1 MTEYIIEVCV
11 NIISSL
17 GYAGVFFLM
26 TLESM
31 VAPVPSEAVMPF
43 AGVLWAQGEM
53 SFAGILLA
61 STAGSVAGSLLSYAM
76 GRYGGR
82 AFILAYG
89 RYLLLSARDLDF
101 AERFF
106 TRHGA
111 KAVFISRFIPV
122 VRHVSSIPAGMG
134 NMRIS
139 TFILYTALGA
149 GAWNA
154 ILAYA
159 GYHLGQ
165 NLGIMGAYGDMIDG
179 AVLLALIVAVA
190 IFYKR
195 RKMET
200 KEKTGGEVAE

>member
-1 MTEYIIEVCV
+1 MEYLIEVCV

-26 TLESM
+26 ALESM

-43 AGVLWAQGEM
+43 AGVLWAKGEM
-53 SFAGILLA
+53 SLWAILLA

-76 GRYGGR
+76 GYYGGR
-82 AFILAYG
+82 PFVKKYG
-89 RYLLLSARDLDF
+89 KYLLLSERDLDF

-134 NMRIS
+134 KMSIG
-139 TFILYTALGA
+139 TFVVYTAIGA

-159 GYHLGQ
+159 GYHLG
-165 NLGIMGAYGDMIDG
+165 NNMGVIGEYGDILDG
-179 AVLLALIVAVA
+179 AVLVVLTALVAV
-190 IFYKR
+190 FYKKR
-195 RKMET
+195 RTEATRK
-200 KEKTGGEVAE
+200 KAEGIAQ